1 MLRKVSS
8 FFPAVSKE
16 QHVSL
21 SKVESVREMKKTKA
35 LAATKEVSENGKK
48 AMILENY
55 NRSNQLRKQR
65 QLEDIY
71 LSIFLRDVLTLCK
84 HVTL

>member
-35 LAATKEVSENGKK
+35 LAATKEVSENGEK

-65 QLEDIY
+65 QLEDVY